1 MLSKN
6 QTNIQFPRQKI
17 EKKIYNAAENFIA
30 RTGKGN
36 NSILKLILKL
46 KIDIFSF

>member
-1 MLSKN
+1 MLMLSKN

-17 EKKIYNAAENFIA
+17 EEKNNAAGNFIA

-36 NSILKLILKL
+36 NSILKKL
-46 KIDIFSF
+46 SFFLFEAIH